1 MHDWT
6 LERAVCSAFL
16 GRGGLPTY
24 RIIIVQIIAHSHR
37 SRHGLL
43 VISPLSEKAT
53 ATDGVRKARNAVWAI
68 DRDIH
73 DLSRVLST
81 PRDVYSGGSI
91 ESS

>member
-16 GRGGLPTY
+16 RRGGLPTY
-24 RIIIVQIIAHSHR
+24 RSTMVQIIAHSHH
-37 SRHGLL
+37 SSHGLL
-43 VISPLSEKAT
+43 VISPLSEKAM
-53 ATDGVRKARNAVWAI
+53 AMDGVRKARNVVWAI

-73 DLSRVLST
+73 DPSRFLST

>member
-24 RIIIVQIIAHSHR
+24 RIIMVQIIAHSHR

-53 ATDGVRKARNAVWAI
+53 DGVRKARNAASAV
-68 DRDIH
+68 DHDIH
-73 DLSRVLST
+73 DPSRVLST